1 MRAHIV
7 ENGIVTNTIEV
18 ESLDFL
24 PGLVSAESGGA
35 IGDRYE
41 NGEFLPPLPP
51 AKSPE
56 EIRREIMDGVQR
68 YLDDFARTK
77 TYDSMLSACT
87 YATSTV
93 PQFAKEGQYCVEKR
107 DECWA
112 TVARIEAEVLAGTR
126 PAPTGFDD
134 IRGELPVLE
143 WPAA

>member
-1 MRAHIV
+1 MRAHII
-7 ENGIVTNTIEV
+7 ENGIAVNTIEV
-18 ESLDFL
+18 ESLDFMPNL
-24 PGLVSAESGGA
+24 IDASLGGA

-51 AKSPE
+51 AKSLE

-68 YLDDFARTK
+68 YLEGFATTK

-134 IRGELPVLE
+134 IKGELPVLE
-143 WPAA
+143 WPQ

>member
-1 MRAHIV
+1 MRAHII
-7 ENGIVTNTIEV
+7 EDAIVTNTIEV

-24 PGLVSAESGGA
+24 PNLIDASLGGA

-41 NGEFLPPLPP
+41 NGEFLPLLPP

-68 YLDDFARTK
+68 YLDDFATTK

-93 PQFAKEGQYCVEKR
+93 PKFQREGQYCVEKR

-112 TVARIEAEVLAGTR
+112 TVARIEAEVLTGTR

-134 IRGELPVLE
+134 IKGELPALE
-143 WPAA
+143 WPVA

>member
-1 MRAHIV
+1 MRAHVI

-56 EIRREIMDGVQR
+56 EIRLEIMDGVQR

-134 IRGELPVLE
+134 IKGELPVLE

>member
-1 MRAHIV
+1 MRAHII

-24 PGLVSAESGGA
+24 PGLVSAESGGS

-68 YLDDFARTK
+68 YLDDFATTK

-107 DECWA
+107 DEAWA

-134 IRGELPVLE
+134 IKGELPVLE
-143 WPAA
+143 WPQ